1 MATEREATTTGRTG
15 RRPGPTR
22 TREAVLAAARRA
34 FAANGYDGTSLRAV
48 AREAGVDPAL
58 VSRFYGGKAGLFAAA
73 LDIPVQP
80 DALVVAVLEDGIDG
94 LGERLVGGL
103 LGLWGDPRA
112 HDALLTL
119 LRGAMTH
126 EDAAGLL
133 REFVTR
139 EVLAKIATVA
149 APDRPQLRATLV
161 GSQVVGLLVARY
173 VIRVEPLASE
183 DPRLLAAVIGPNI
196 QRYLTGELPAG
207 GS

>member
-1 MATEREATTTGRTG
+1 M
-15 RRPGPTR
+15 
-22 TREAVLAAARRA
+22 LAAARRA

-58 VSRFYGGKAGLFAAA
+58 VSRFFGGKAGLFAAA

-80 DALVVAVLEDGIDG
+80 DAFVTGVLEDGIDG

-103 LGLWGDPRA
+103 LGLWGDPRV

-126 EDAAGLL
+126 DDAAALL
-133 REFVTR
+133 REFVSR
-139 EVLAKIATVA
+139 EVLAKIATAA
-149 APDRPQLRATLV
+149 APDRPQLRATLA
-161 GSQVVGLLVARY
+161 GSQIVGLLVARY
-173 VIRVEPLASE
+173 VIRVEPLASA
-183 DPRLLAAVIGPNI
+183 DPRLLAAAIGPTI

>member
-1 MATEREATTTGRTG
+1 
-15 RRPGPTR
+15 
-22 TREAVLAAARRA
+22 
-34 FAANGYDGTSLRAV
+34 
-48 AREAGVDPAL
+48 
-58 VSRFYGGKAGLFAAA
+58 
-73 LDIPVQP
+73 
-80 DALVVAVLEDGIDG
+80 
-94 LGERLVGGL
+94 
-103 LGLWGDPRA
+103 
-112 HDALLTL
+112 
-119 LRGAMTH
+119 MTH

-183 DPRLLAAVIGPNI
+183 DPRLLAAVIGPTI